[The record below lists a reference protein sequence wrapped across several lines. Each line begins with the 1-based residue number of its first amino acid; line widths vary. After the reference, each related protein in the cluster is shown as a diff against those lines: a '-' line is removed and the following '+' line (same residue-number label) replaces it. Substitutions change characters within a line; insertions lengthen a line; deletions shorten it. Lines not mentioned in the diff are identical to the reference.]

1 VTRRKACSGLP
12 RSLTRLPP
20 AAPSLPS
27 CQVTRRKA
35 DDEKIAGHML
45 SDTEMQR
52 MAELDRI
59 AAMGTEVS
67 HLSPYLGPYLAPI

>member
-1 VTRRKACSGLP
+1 MQSFGTYPSQHEDRI
-12 RSLTRLPP
+12 SLYAWFAQLE
-20 AAPSLPS
+20 
-27 CQVTRRKA
+27 VTRRKA

-59 AAMGTEVS
+59 AAMGTEVRGWTGRRDR
-67 HLSPYLGPYLAPI
+67 P